1 VAENVWRTV
10 GENAW
15 RTMGEN
21 LWRIVTR
28 KLTTAFQV
36 ADFTENDIRSRVG
49 AQSFTGMGCVAPR
62 SSDCPPNLWK

>member
-1 VAENVWRTV
+1 
-10 GENAW
+10 
-15 RTMGEN
+15 MGEN